1 MSCVIGI
8 AHELDTLIKIY
19 VSVNIVSLMIQPVFL
34 ELYCLLAKHFIFDC
48 PSF

>member
-8 AHELDTLIKIY
+8 AQELNALIKIY
-19 VSVNIVSLMIQPVFL
+19 VSINIVSFMIQPVFL

-48 PSF
+48 PSL